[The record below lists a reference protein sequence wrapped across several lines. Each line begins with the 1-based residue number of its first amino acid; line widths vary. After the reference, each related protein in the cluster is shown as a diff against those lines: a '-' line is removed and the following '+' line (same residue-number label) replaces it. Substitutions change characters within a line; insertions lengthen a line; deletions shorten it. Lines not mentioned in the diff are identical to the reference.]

1 MLRSLDRTLADLL
14 LHKWFGEEAPLGELR
29 RRRDQ
34 GMKEEMLLSPPR
46 VKEGAREG
54 LRTLSEEGYRLA
66 LVTQTPKE
74 RILPLLGKAGLGNP
88 FDEIVSAREARRGK
102 PFPDPYL
109 LALERTNS
117 LPEECLAFEDAPAG
131 ALSAIRAGIRT
142 YYVKDLDE
150 PSPGLRNLL
159 SGALDRL
166 DEWELTEPPSRG

>member
-1 MLRSLDRTLADLL
+1 MLRSLDRTLADML
-14 LHKWFGEEAPLGELR
+14 LHKWFGEEAPLEELR
-29 RRRDQ
+29 RRRNE
-34 GMKEEMLLSPPR
+34 GMEEEMLLSPPK
-46 VKEGAREG
+46 VKEGAIEG
-54 LRTLSEEGYRLA
+54 LRKLREKGYRLA
-66 LVTQTPKE
+66 LVTQTPRE
-74 RILPLLGKAGLGNP
+74 RILPLLERAGLHNP

-150 PSPGLRNLL
+150 PSPALRRLL
-159 SGALDRL
+159 TGVLDRL